1 MQLETDVTAYLI
13 PLIAALAAVPVQDKP
28 APDDTPTIVITG
40 QVDSARRDFEACLA
54 RKCPPLEDMAASLR
68 YAEALFVEGAYQD
81 ARGVLRGATGRNR
94 GYAQAHPRE
103 VSALYRAASRIAA
116 HLGEGQEYERR
127 AHGMVRALKAGLP
140 AEAPEVL
147 LAQIEVARTQTS
159 LGNIPAAITVLEA
172 AHDAAERSGQ
182 KAVQGIAAVRL
193 AALVH
198 LRGGRGDARRLIAP
212 LLEWDEPAMA
222 QIRLAARIL
231 SARFDR
237 AEGKPDNVDALIAT
251 LRTQPGQAP
260 MLLQMEPL
268 KIDWYDPRGGAR
280 QGVGEAMT
288 VRTEHWNEPKVDK
301 RWADIGFW
309 VRPDGSVDD
318 IEVLRDSNASK
329 DWIDPVVAQI
339 KSRVYAKASA
349 ADGPGMYR
357 VERFTLT
364 ALWGKVT
371 GTHRRVRE
379 PRFRVE
385 RLDMTAEPVSAGD
398 SRS

>member
-1 MQLETDVTAYLI
+1 MTAYLI
-13 PLIAALAAVPVQDKP
+13 SLAAALAAAPVQDK
-28 APDDTPTIVITG
+28 APDRTAQDDTQVIVITG
-40 QVDSARRDFEACLA
+40 QVDSARKEYEACLA

-68 YAEALFVEGAYQD
+68 YAEALFVEGEYQD

-94 GYAQAHPRE
+94 SHAQAHPRE

-140 AEAPEVL
+140 EAAPEVL

-159 LGNIPAAITVLEA
+159 LGNIPAAIAVLEA
-172 AHDAAERSGQ
+172 AHNVAERSGQ

-198 LRGGRGDARRLIAP
+198 LRGGRSDARKLLAP
-212 LLEWDEPAMA
+212 LLEWDEPAMS

-260 MLLQMEPL
+260 MLLKMEPL
-268 KIDWYDPRGGAR
+268 DIEWYDPRTAR
-280 QGVGEAMT
+280 QAVGEATT
-288 VRTEHWNEPKVDK
+288 VKVEHWNEPKVDK

-329 DWIDPVVAQI
+329 DWIDPVIAQV
-339 KSRVYAKASA
+339 KSRVYAKSSA
-349 ADGPGMYR
+349 ADGPGTYR

-364 ALWGKVT
+364 ALWGTVT

-385 RLDMTAEPVSAGD
+385 RLDMTAEPAPSKDNGG
-398 SRS
+398 